1 MLYLRASDI
10 FELSAENKLSPEN
23 IARNKYRIV
32 PTSPW
37 VSEDGL
43 TVVPD
48 SPRNFVPGVE
58 TLTSSK
64 IRSLYRLVSYFWP
77 CNIYKTKYDLSY
89 KMGVTTVCPRTRE
102 SFGCYSTPDC
112 KASLKNAEYKT
123 CGGWRRRRW
132 KIFFS
137 YHCNHQP
144 FPV

>member
-77 CNIYKTKYDLSY
+77 WNSI
-89 KMGVTTVCPRTRE
+89 
-102 SFGCYSTPDC
+102 
-112 KASLKNAEYKT
+112 
-123 CGGWRRRRW
+123 
-132 KIFFS
+132 
-137 YHCNHQP
+137 
-144 FPV
+144 